1 MSVTIRLSKK
11 DRNVKWVFTLAI
23 KGLTKQLR
31 VLPSNVS
38 FPATD
43 GSCEFEGLGATQ
55 SRGNG

>member
-55 SRGNG
+55 S